1 MEPHQEPPTQED
13 TYDAAEIMA
22 QTMGFSS
29 FGAAAR
35 PSKRRRTDDA
45 VVASP
50 QNPVRVSSANSTSL
64 GIRLP
69 QRVGDAHRT
78 PASAQTSVAA
88 SNADEIDL
96 DLEEEGFKAYG
107 AADDAAS
114 AAPVEGAAPGPEA
127 SGPASAHVPVDGPH
141 GPPGRAQGQP
151 WYVDYYDRKSNQ
163 NPWKKLE
170 EKLGLEPRGSWP
182 PP

>member
-1 MEPHQEPPTQED
+1 MEPYQETPTED
-13 TYDAAEIMA
+13 DAHDAADIMA

-35 PSKRRRTDDA
+35 PSKRRRMDGA

-50 QNPVRVSSANSTSL
+50 EGPPRVSGANLTSV

-69 QRVGDAHRT
+69 QRVVPGPHT
-78 PASAQTSVAA
+78 PASAHLNVQEQGGQA
-88 SNADEIDL
+88 N
-96 DLEEEGFKAYG
+96 G
-107 AADDAAS
+107 ATGVAAS
-114 AAPVEGAAPGPEA
+114 AAPVEGTAAGAEA
-127 SGPASAHVPVDGPH
+127 SGPASEDVPAASPH
-141 GPPGRAQGQP
+141 GQPGRPYQP

-170 EKLGLEPRGSWP
+170 ENLGLESRGSWP

>member
-1 MEPHQEPPTQED
+1 MEPYQATPTQDD

-35 PSKRRRTDDA
+35 PSKRRRMDGA

-50 QNPVRVSSANSTSL
+50 QAPAAVSFARPISV
-64 GIRLP
+64 GIRP
-69 QRVGDAHRT
+69 PPRVGDNGRT
-78 PASAQTSVAA
+78 PAYHQTSVAA

-96 DLEEEGFKAYG
+96 DLEDEREEADG
-107 AADDAAS
+107 ATGNAAS
-114 AAPVEGAAPGPEA
+114 AAPVEGAAGAEALGSA
-127 SGPASAHVPVDGPH
+127 SGNVPADGSH
-141 GPPGRAQGQP
+141 GPPGRAHGQP

-182 PP
+182 QS